1 MAYNEEYGEDV
12 VIGGKPRRSK
22 RKTRAVKVAQEL
34 PVVIKE
40 KFIEDII
47 PKPSVGLK
55 IEPRGANQ
63 NRMLSALHA
72 GKQIVFGIG
81 VAGSGKS
88 LLAAYYAAELLRAK
102 RISKIFLVRP
112 NVHAGK
118 SVGMLKGS
126 LSEKLM
132 PFFLQTVAHLEKF
145 LGKGYTNYCLEKEV
159 IEMCAVEY
167 CRGTSFEDC
176 FIICEEAQGFTVDDF
191 EMMLTRIGQNAQMC
205 FTGDERQV
213 DLKETTGLS
222 KTIEMFE
229 RVKQDRPEYL
239 DTDDMNEFLAN
250 LSITRFTFEDVQR
263 SPMVKALTK
272 LYYYK
277 ERQ

>member
-1 MAYNEEYGEDV
+1 MAFEDFDDSNV
-12 VIGGKPRRSK
+12 NGKPKQRRAK
-22 RKTRAVKVAQEL
+22 KTRVVKMAAEIK
-34 PVVIKE
+34 PHIKE
-40 KFIEDII
+40 KFIDDIV
-47 PKPSVGLK
+47 PKPSSGLK

-63 NRMLSALHA
+63 IRMLGALRA
-72 GKQIVFGIG
+72 GKQVVYGIG

-102 RISKIFLVRP
+102 RINKIFLIRP
-112 NVHAGK
+112 NVHCGK

-126 LSEKLM
+126 LSEKLT
-132 PFFLQTVAHLEKF
+132 PFFLQTIAHLEKF
-145 LGKGYTNYCLEKEV
+145 LGKGYTNYCMEKEV

-176 FIICEEAQGFTVDDF
+176 FVICEEAQGFTVDDF
-191 EMMLTRIGQNAQMC
+191 EMMLTRIGKNAQMC

-213 DLKETTGLS
+213 DLKDTTGLS

-229 RVKQDRPEYL
+229 RVKKERPDYL
-239 DTDDMNEFLAN
+239 DTDDMNEFITN
-250 LSITRFTFEDVQR
+250 LSITRFTFDDVQR

-277 ERQ
+277 GE

>member
-1 MAYNEEYGEDV
+1 MAFDDEDEYKSN
-12 VIGGKPRRSK
+12 KPK
-22 RKTRAVKVAQEL
+22 RAARKRTRAVKVAQEAK
-34 PVVIKE
+34 PHVKE
-40 KFIEDII
+40 KFIEDVV
-47 PKPSVGLK
+47 PKPSHGVK

-63 NRMLSALHA
+63 IRMLNALRA
-72 GKQIVFGIG
+72 GKQIVFGLG

-88 LLAAYYAAELLRAK
+88 LLAAYYAAEMLKAK
-102 RISKIFLVRP
+102 RINKIFLIRP
-112 NVHAGK
+112 NVHCGK
-118 SVGMLKGS
+118 SVGMLKGG
-126 LSEKLM
+126 LEEKLL
-132 PFFLQTVAHLEKF
+132 PFFLQTIAHLEKF
-145 LGKGYTNYCLEKEV
+145 LGVGYTKYCLEKKI
-159 IEMCAVEY
+159 IEMFAVEY

-176 FIICEEAQGFTVDDF
+176 FVICEEAQGFTTDDF
-191 EMMLTRIGQNAQMC
+191 EMMLTRIGQNAQLC

-229 RVKQDRPEYL
+229 KVKNNPPSYL
-239 DTDDMNEFLAN
+239 DSEDMNEFLTN

-277 ERQ
+277 EK